1 MKAGGLAFL
10 KSPVIRNISR
20 LFISVGNLISK
31 IFPHTDLTLKQS
43 GILEDYEITTR
54 AYFSVAIT
62 MALLFFAVTTLVTTM
77 LMNMGKKGA
86 DVQLA
91 GILGAVVGLMFIIYM
106 MVYPSTIVNKRVKYV
121 ERNLLFALRSI
132 LVQIRSGVPIF
143 NSFVSI
149 ANGDYG
155 PISTELKIFV
165 EKVNSG
171 EPMIETLEELAIRNP
186 SMYFRRALWQLVN
199 GIKSG
204 SNVGDNLSD
213 IITTLSKEQLVE
225 VRRYKS
231 VLNPLAMMYMMVAV
245 IAPSL
250 SITLLIVLS
259 SMPGA
264 GQIAKESTFWLLMVI
279 FGFLQLIF
287 LMLIRSRRPNLI
299 GG

>member
-1 MKAGGLAFL
+1 MKDRGLPIL
-10 KSPVIRNISR
+10 RSPLIRNLSR
-20 LFISVGNLISK
+20 LFIMPGSIMAK
-31 IFPHTDLTLKQS
+31 IFPHMELTLKQS
-43 GILEDYEITTR
+43 GVSETYALNTR
-54 AYFSVAIT
+54 SYFAIT
-62 MALLFFAVTTLVTTM
+62 VTVAVIGGLLSGGAVSLP
-77 LMNMGKKGA
+77 LSASGKPDNM
-86 DVQLA
+86 LA
-91 GILGAVVGLMFIIYM
+91 GLIGIFVGVMMVVYM
-106 MVYPSTIVNKRVKYV
+106 MAYPTSIVNKRVKYI

-165 EKVNSG
+165 EKVNAG
-171 EPMIETLEELAIRNP
+171 QPMVETLEELAIRNP

-199 GIKSG
+199 GIKAG

-231 VLNPLAMMYMMVAV
+231 ILNPLAMMYMMVAV
-245 IAPSL
+245 IMPSL
-250 SITLLIVLS
+250 SITLLIILS
-259 SMPGA
+259 SIPGA
-264 GQIAKESTFWLLMVI
+264 ASSLANEQTFWMLLVI
-279 FGFLQLIF
+279 FTILQGIF
-287 LMLIRSRRPNLI
+287 MMIIRSKRPNLI

>member
-1 MKAGGLAFL
+1 M
-10 KSPVIRNISR
+10 
-20 LFISVGNLISK
+20 
-31 IFPHTDLTLKQS
+31 DLTLKQS
-43 GILEDYEITTR
+43 GVLEDYEITTR
-54 AYFSVAIT
+54 AYFSVAVT
-62 MALLFFAVTTLVTTM
+62 MAVIFSLLAATLTTL
-77 LMNMGKKGA
+77 LMSMGKKGV

-91 GILGAVVGLMFIIYM
+91 AVLGGVIGLMFIVYT
-106 MVYPSTIVNKRVKYV
+106 MVYPSTIVSRRVKYV

-155 PISTELKIFV
+155 PISTELKNLV
-165 EKVNSG
+165 EKVNAG

-186 SMYFRRALWQLVN
+186 SIYFRRALWQLVN

-204 SNVGDNLSD
+204 SNIGNNLAD

-231 VLNPLAMMYMMVAV
+231 ILNPLAMMYMMVAV

-264 GQIAKESTFWLLMVI
+264 GSIAKESTFWLLLAI
-279 FGFLQLIF
+279 FSFLQFIF
-287 LMLIRSRRPNLI
+287 LIIIRSRRPNLI